1 MIPSK
6 WVHVDKNEFKKHA
19 PDCQP
24 KWKSRLVSRGNFE
37 QTEGI
42 RSDSP
47 TGDSDLHMI
56 ITAWAS
62 VVGTKLPSADVS
74 NAYFQSEPLDRV
86 LLLRQPRGG
95 LPQVDLNAALSVR
108 VPVYGLTESG
118 RSFWLRL
125 SSDAKKAGLTPS
137 IIYPAFLYKLD
148 EENRCIAMLTTHVD
162 DLLYSHLPEAKEVMD
177 SLLGSYELGSLEQTN
192 FRYCGKAFGE
202 QNATPFIHTKD
213 NTRTIKKVK
222 VGNSQKLSDKLS
234 PDQITKLRS
243 VVGSLAWVARQ
254 GRPDLAYRVSY
265 LQTAINGATV
275 GLLHECNKVVD
286 LAHKQLEDV
295 VFQFPRDH
303 LKTTDWRNAG
313 IITVT
318 DASFCNE
325 KGFKSQQGRA
335 HLLANVEQ
343 MKDENVYI
351 YHVLPLGFSSA
362 TIKRVCRSTLQA
374 ETYLLQSGI
383 ESGDQIRA
391 LIAETKGCLHSRK
404 DWESIMRSCVPHLQF
419 SDCRSLCDH
428 LDAETLAK
436 VSDKRLG
443 MELAAIHENL
453 WQGPQ
458 RTWNI
463 FPNGGDRLDWISTH
477 TMLSDCLTK
486 SMKPDL
492 LLSVLRWC
500 IYQVDK
506 NKEKRRAER

>member
-1 MIPSK
+1 MEKEWEKFLHFGAVVVIEGAEKDALLQQGHVMIPSK
-6 WVHVDKNEFKKHA
+6 GVHVDKNEFKKHA
-19 PDCQP
+19 PDYQP

-62 VVGTKLPSADVS
+62 VVGTKLHSADVS

-95 LPQVDLNAALSVR
+95 LPQVDPNAALLVR
-108 VPVYGLTESG
+108 VPVYGLTDSG

-137 IIYPAFLYKLD
+137 IIYPAFFYKLD

-162 DLLYSHLPEAKEVMD
+162 DLLYSYLPEAKEVMD
-177 SLLGSYELGSLEQTN
+177 SLLGSYELGSLEETN

-202 QNATPFIHTKD
+202 QNATLFIHTKD
-213 NTRTIKKVK
+213 NTRTIKKIK
-222 VGNSQKLSDKLS
+222 VDNSQKLSDKLS

-303 LKTTDWRNAG
+303 LKTG
-313 IITVT
+313 
-318 DASFCNE
+318 
-325 KGFKSQQGRA
+325 
-335 HLLANVEQ
+335 
-343 MKDENVYI
+343 
-351 YHVLPLGFSSA
+351 
-362 TIKRVCRSTLQA
+362 
-374 ETYLLQSGI
+374 
-383 ESGDQIRA
+383 
-391 LIAETKGCLHSRK
+391 
-404 DWESIMRSCVPHLQF
+404 
-419 SDCRSLCDH
+419 
-428 LDAETLAK
+428 
-436 VSDKRLG
+436 
-443 MELAAIHENL
+443 
-453 WQGPQ
+453 
-458 RTWNI
+458 
-463 FPNGGDRLDWISTH
+463 
-477 TMLSDCLTK
+477 
-486 SMKPDL
+486 
-492 LLSVLRWC
+492 
-500 IYQVDK
+500 
-506 NKEKRRAER
+506 

>member
-1 MIPSK
+1 
-6 WVHVDKNEFKKHA
+6 
-19 PDCQP
+19 
-24 KWKSRLVSRGNFE
+24 
-37 QTEGI
+37 
-42 RSDSP
+42 
-47 TGDSDLHMI
+47 MI

-62 VVGTKLPSADVS
+62 VVGTKLHSADVS

-95 LPQVDLNAALSVR
+95 LPQVDPNAALLVQ
-108 VPVYGLTESG
+108 VPVYGLTDSG
-118 RSFWLRL
+118 RSFWLRF
-125 SSDAKKAGLTPS
+125 SSDAKKAGPTPS
-137 IIYPAFLYKLD
+137 IIYPAFFYKLD

-162 DLLYSHLPEAKEVMD
+162 DLLYSYLPEAKEVMD
-177 SLLGSYELGSLEQTN
+177 SLLGSYELGSLEETN

-202 QNATPFIHTKD
+202 QNATLFIHTKD
-213 NTRTIKKVK
+213 NARTIKKIK
-222 VGNSQKLSDKLS
+222 VDNSQKLSDKLS

-265 LQTAINGATV
+265 LQTAINGETV
-275 GLLHECNKVVD
+275 GLLHGRNKVVD
-286 LAHKQLEDV
+286 LAHKHLEDV
-295 VFQFPRDH
+295 VLQFPRDH
-303 LKTTDWRNAG
+303 LKTTDWRNVG

-318 DASFCNE
+318 DASFC
-325 KGFKSQQGRA
+325 FTSQQGRA

-343 MKDENVYI
+343 MKDEKPCAAIRLFV
-351 YHVLPLGFSSA
+351 HDH
-362 TIKRVCRSTLQA
+362 Q
-374 ETYLLQSGI
+374 
-383 ESGDQIRA
+383 ESVSFDAPSRDVFVAIRYRERRQDIRA
-391 LIAETKGCLHSRK
+391 LIAETKGCLRSRK

-428 LDAETLAK
+428 LDAEALAK

-443 MELAAIHENL
+443 IELAAIHENL

-463 FPNGGDRLDWISTH
+463 FQNGGDRLDWISAH

-486 SMKPDL
+486 SMEPDL
-492 LLSVLRWC
+492 LFSVLRSC
-500 IYQVDK
+500 VYQVDK